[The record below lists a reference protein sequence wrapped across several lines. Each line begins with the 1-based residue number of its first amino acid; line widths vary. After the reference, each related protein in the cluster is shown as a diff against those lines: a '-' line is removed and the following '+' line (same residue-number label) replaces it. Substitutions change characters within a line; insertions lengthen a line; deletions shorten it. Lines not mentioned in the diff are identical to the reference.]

1 VCFWIVWQE
10 DAAKA
15 QVEDVAKAHAVVVEL
30 ERRLEIVD
38 AEKSSAL
45 EQAETAVER
54 SAAAETKARMQIEE
68 LQKKVEAADAEIA
81 AGAAKGAEASQTAT
95 EEEESS
101 RSKPRTSTE
110 DFVTSRQNLVS
121 MLGQDQAADDKAVAE
136 SSTDEERSAAPGAL
150 EADVESSSDAGS
162 FYSAD
167 EAAAKLSKERTEA
180 ELEEQRALTEVLS
193 SQLADTVAQQT
204 EMAAVAA
211 GLERA
216 VQEEKDRALVAIA
229 ELERATQEEKDKVVA
244 ATNEL
249 QAVSSRADILEDQ
262 LSVMRAEAAMQEG
275 QHARALGSAN
285 KAADE
290 AAAQLHAAEKSVREA
305 QKNAEAMAVTLAGK
319 AEVEVRCA
327 ELTERVKKLEAEVA
341 AAQEALEAQ
350 PPRQQHR
357 TEPSA
362 EPSTDSA
369 PQDEQ
374 LQQRIQEK
382 EELILEKEQQIIEQD
397 GKHQAILQQVA
408 VLLQDQE
415 EQKRQLAA
423 ASKSLLDERAAGAE
437 MTVALDTAYRRVSE
451 LEAELKEAKATSA
464 ADRAVA
470 SAPKSSSD
478 GGGDAERERVT
489 ELETALREANEV
501 AKEAREQLLRSEGAE
516 SAAVATLR
524 QRDEQLAQMQLER
537 ATAAAEAAMAETPTR
552 PTASASA
559 QQRHSPPQT
568 PATLAQADALAVR
581 VGELEVQLQ
590 ASDAMYEE
598 LQAET
603 ITKEEELS
611 NMGKK
616 LRELRAQVRSQPSSP
631 PRGPTATEQA
641 REREEREREAA
652 HKAEVVAALQL
663 ASEELKEAQ
672 AELEVLRRAKESA
685 EGKAASAEK
694 KLAAATRQRRQR
706 RSGEEGSDAAALEEA
721 ESEIQRLKGCLE
733 ELLSQLGVLEA
744 ASRKARA
751 AVRHATATPPPL

>member
-1 VCFWIVWQE
+1 MCFWIVWQE

-136 SSTDEERSAAPGAL
+136 SSTDGERSAAPGA

-229 ELERATQEEKDKVVA
+229 EQERATQEEKDKVVA

-249 QAVSSRADILEDQ
+249 QAVCSRADILEDQ
-262 LSVMRAEAAMQEG
+262 LSVMRAEVAMQEG

-362 EPSTDSA
+362 EPSADSA

-470 SAPKSSSD
+470 SAPKSSD

>member
-1 VCFWIVWQE
+1 M
-10 DAAKA
+10 
-15 QVEDVAKAHAVVVEL
+15 AKAHAVVVEL

-81 AGAAKGAEASQTAT
+81 AGAAKGAEASQAAT

-136 SSTDEERSAAPGAL
+136 SSTDGERSAAPGA

-229 ELERATQEEKDKVVA
+229 EQERATQEEKDKVVA

-249 QAVSSRADILEDQ
+249 QAVCSRADILEDQ
-262 LSVMRAEAAMQEG
+262 LSVMRAEVAMQEG

-362 EPSTDSA
+362 EPSADSA

-470 SAPKSSSD
+470 SAPKSSD
-478 GGGDAERERVT
+478 GGGDAERERIT

>member
-1 VCFWIVWQE
+1 MWQE
-10 DAAKA
+10 DATKA

-81 AGAAKGAEASQTAT
+81 AGAAKGAEASQAAT

-136 SSTDEERSAAPGAL
+136 SSTDGERSAAPGA

-470 SAPKSSSD
+470 SAPKSSD
-478 GGGDAERERVT
+478 GGGDAERERIT

>member
-1 VCFWIVWQE
+1 MWQE

-136 SSTDEERSAAPGAL
+136 SSTDGERSAAPGA

-362 EPSTDSA
+362 EPSADSA

-470 SAPKSSSD
+470 SAPKSSD
-478 GGGDAERERVT
+478 GGGDAERERIT

>member
-1 VCFWIVWQE
+1 MWQE

-136 SSTDEERSAAPGAL
+136 SSTDGERSAAPGA

-229 ELERATQEEKDKVVA
+229 EQERATQEEKDKVVA

-249 QAVSSRADILEDQ
+249 QAVCSRADILEDQ
-262 LSVMRAEAAMQEG
+262 LSVMRAEVAMQEG

-362 EPSTDSA
+362 EPSADSA

-470 SAPKSSSD
+470 SAPKSSD

>member
-1 VCFWIVWQE
+1 MWQE

-470 SAPKSSSD
+470 SAPKSSD
-478 GGGDAERERVT
+478 GGGDAERERIT

>member
-1 VCFWIVWQE
+1 MWQE

-95 EEEESS
+95 EDEESS

-262 LSVMRAEAAMQEG
+262 LSVMRAEVAMQEG

-382 EELILEKEQQIIEQD
+382 EELIVEKEQHIIEQD

-470 SAPKSSSD
+470 SAPKSSD
-478 GGGDAERERVT
+478 GGGDAERERIT
-489 ELETALREANEV
+489 ELETALCEANEV

>member
-1 VCFWIVWQE
+1 MWQE

-81 AGAAKGAEASQTAT
+81 AGAAKGAEASQAAT

-249 QAVSSRADILEDQ
+249 QAVCSRADILEDQ
-262 LSVMRAEAAMQEG
+262 LSVMRAEVAMQEG

-362 EPSTDSA
+362 EPSADSA

-470 SAPKSSSD
+470 SAPKSSD
-478 GGGDAERERVT
+478 GGGDAERERIT

-552 PTASASA
+552 LTASASA

-685 EGKAASAEK
+685 EGKAASTEK

>member
-1 VCFWIVWQE
+1 MWQE

-30 ERRLEIVD
+30 ERQLEIVD

-136 SSTDEERSAAPGAL
+136 SSTDGERSAAPGA

-229 ELERATQEEKDKVVA
+229 EQERATQEEKDKVVA

-249 QAVSSRADILEDQ
+249 QAVCSRADILEDQ
-262 LSVMRAEAAMQEG
+262 LSVMRAEVAMQEG

-362 EPSTDSA
+362 EPSADSA

-470 SAPKSSSD
+470 SAPKSSD

>member
-1 VCFWIVWQE
+1 VWQE

-95 EEEESS
+95 EDEESS

-249 QAVSSRADILEDQ
+249 QAVCSRADILEDQ
-262 LSVMRAEAAMQEG
+262 LSVMRAEVAMQEG

-470 SAPKSSSD
+470 SAPKSSD